1 MENPKRDGAAG
12 RLDMTL
18 PKCWHDRI
26 WNLYRSVVV
35 FGNTPNGPAWFP
47 PSRDG
52 GLQGVLVVQTKEPRV
67 FREHEIR
74 MLAEAASQVAPVVS
88 EARTLDRFIAPAQE
102 KLWELARNVWWTW
115 DPECV
120 SLFRDLNPGA
130 GAS

>member
-52 GLQGVLVVQTKEPRV
+52 GLQGVLVVQNG
-67 FREHEIR
+67 REA
-74 MLAEAASQVAPVVS
+74 LKFVATV
-88 EARTLDRFIAPAQE
+88 
-102 KLWELARNVWWTW
+102 
-115 DPECV
+115 DP
-120 SLFRDLNPGA
+120 LYPDQAGGA
-130 GAS
+130 GVQP